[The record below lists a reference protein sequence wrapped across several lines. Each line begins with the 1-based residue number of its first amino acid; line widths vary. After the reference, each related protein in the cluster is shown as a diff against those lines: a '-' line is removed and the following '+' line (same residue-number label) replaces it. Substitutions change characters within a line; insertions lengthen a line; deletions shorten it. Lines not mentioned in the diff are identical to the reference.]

1 MIIWEMKYLAFFIFL
16 SFVGMAVFGFAG
28 MISGEEHGQI
38 NCVAMIVNQTACPES
53 GGIFAFFTFHA
64 SAFKKFSTAA
74 FVTLVLISIC
84 LMVLALSP
92 DSVFKKP
99 VFSAYDFISNS
110 SFFAKTDDLLKWF
123 SLHEA
128 SPHLIKGV

>member
-1 MIIWEMKYLAFFIFL
+1 MKRLAFFIFL

-28 MISGEEHGQI
+28 MTSGEEHGQI
-38 NCVAMIVNQTACPES
+38 NCIAMIINQTTCPES

-74 FVTLVLISIC
+74 FVALALILVC
-84 LMVLALSP
+84 LMGLALSP

-99 VFSAYDFISNS
+99 IFSAYGFTSNS
-110 SFFAKTDDLLKWF
+110 SFFTKTDNLLKWF

-128 SPHLIKGV
+128 SPHLIKGA

>member
-1 MIIWEMKYLAFFIFL
+1 MKYLAFFIFL

-28 MISGEEHGQI
+28 MASDIGEGHA
-38 NCVAMIVNQTACPES
+38 NCIAMTVNQTTCPES
-53 GGIFAFFTFHA
+53 SGIFAFFTFHA

-74 FVTLVLISIC
+74 FVALALISIC

-99 VFSAYDFISNS
+99 VFSAYSLISNS
-110 SFFAKTDDLLKWF
+110 SFFARTDDLLKWF

-128 SPHLIKGV
+128 NPHLIKGA